1 MKQINERENNM
12 GKIFKIIIGLFGTIV
27 LLVIVSVVVFAVM
40 LTGGEI
46 QTPEYVLEDKTS
58 SSSYISYAI
67 GESIKDTAETNIVDI
82 TLDEKELNYLL
93 NAILRETKEQINTS
107 PLEIDYIYTTIDEES
122 GLNVFVPARVFSIKT
137 VVKTAV
143 KITQV
148 DEEITIELVDLKIG
162 RISFAS
168 KLAKKIMGINAIEA
182 EIEKSLT
189 NNNVDVEVNLDN
201 FAFIITTS
209 QLQNIILDALKEDGN
224 IELYKTVFSM
234 FFLEDNVINI
244 NFGLNNKAGVTLN
257 LQKMS
262 YSENTDGED
271 DIDYD
276 ITSIVTKAETLLNNE
291 ALSEK
296 DLSAAFRYL
305 LLGYDR
311 IKDQDLVIINKIDF
325 SSVGITSRSN
335 YQGIIPQEDFAM
347 IDVFNSITLV
357 DLLINPGWLTVK
369 ITETD
374 LNKIF
379 LGMDLLGT
387 AFAFP
392 YLEED
397 TYQVSYIAISSFYVD
412 IFQDKIEIKLVFDVN
427 GKETI
432 VKTEFAGTKNQD
444 LLIEL
449 DFIDLNLGQIVG
461 SEINRTNILTYL
473 AGVLENE
480 AWLEFNIP
488 NQKIIFKFAEM
499 LTANELLQDIIVET
513 GTKETQFIG
522 NSLID
527 EGYIEL
533 RMQIALI
540 P

>member
-12 GKIFKIIIGLFGTIV
+12 GKIFKIIIGLIGTIV
-27 LLVIVSVVVFAVM
+27 LLAIVGVVVFAVM

-67 GESIKDTAETNIVDI
+67 GESIQDTTETNIVDI

-122 GLNVFVPARVFSIKT
+122 GLNVFVPARVFSIRT

-182 EIEKSLT
+182 EIEKSLA

-201 FAFIITTS
+201 FAFTITTS
-209 QLQNIILDALKEDGN
+209 QLQNIILDVLKEDEN
-224 IELYKTVFSM
+224 IELYKTVLSM
-234 FFLEDNVINI
+234 FFLEDSVINI
-244 NFGLNNKAGVTLN
+244 NFGLNNKVGVTLN

-262 YSENTDGED
+262 YHENIDGED

-276 ITSIVTKAETLLNNE
+276 ITSIVTKAETLLNNK
-291 ALSEK
+291 ALNEK

-305 LLGYDR
+305 LVGYDR

-325 SSVGITSRSN
+325 SSVGIISRSS
-335 YQGIIPQEDFAM
+335 YQGILPQEDFAM
-347 IDVFNSITLV
+347 IDVFNSITLI
-357 DLLINPGWLTVK
+357 DLLINPGWLTIK

-387 AFAFP
+387 SFAFP
-392 YLEED
+392 YLEEG
-397 TYQVSYIAISSFYVD
+397 TYQVSYIALS
-412 IFQDKIEIKLVFDVN
+412 
-427 GKETI
+427 
-432 VKTEFAGTKNQD
+432 
-444 LLIEL
+444 
-449 DFIDLNLGQIVG
+449 
-461 SEINRTNILTYL
+461 
-473 AGVLENE
+473 
-480 AWLEFNIP
+480 
-488 NQKIIFKFAEM
+488 
-499 LTANELLQDIIVET
+499 
-513 GTKETQFIG
+513 
-522 NSLID
+522 
-527 EGYIEL
+527 
-533 RMQIALI
+533 
-540 P
+540 

>member
-67 GESIKDTAETNIVDI
+67 GESIKDTAETNIFDI

-201 FAFIITTS
+201 FAFTITTS

-533 RMQIALI
+533 RIQIALI